1 MHSLFNE
8 FNHLY
13 PVEKT
18 LRFALKPIGKTPEN
32 LKNFRNEKQQN
43 LLQEDE
49 ERAEKYKQAKKIID
63 EYHKEFIHKQLSGFE
78 FELEGLEQFKKA
90 YVNLKRDNKNDDL
103 KKALKKEQDNLR
115 KKVKTQL
122 NNERLFKKEFIKE
135 DLPKWLEEGNVKIT
149 NIDDPKG
156 IIEKFDKWTTYF
168 GGFNKNRKNIYTD
181 KPHSTSIGYRLI
193 HENLPRFLDN
203 AEKYN
208 KARKLGVDFSEVEQ
222 NYGVGL
228 EEIFTLEYFN
238 QCLTQSGI
246 DRYNLIRGGQ
256 GKAGNQKDQGVN
268 EKINLFAQQ
277 LESQIANAGEDQKK
291 EINTRMKAVRSCK
304 LEGLHKQILSD
315 RNNLSFRLENIESDG
330 ELCQEI
336 QQLFEVDKNGHL
348 LSREQVDMDTGE
360 ISESLDI
367 TTKLDKTLKHLD
379 DANPKHLYVK
389 NDRTM
394 SNISQHLFGNW
405 NIINKSLEH
414 YAENRLYPKA
424 TKTNQNK
431 RTKWLKSTS
440 YFSFHEIHSALNLY
454 FEQFSDEELSDENL
468 QQGDDLKGVTLE
480 MKRQAQSRPL
490 INYFKSLKIKK
501 KIEKT
506 NQFEEADLLKQISEA
521 YPNAKNILN
530 SYVDEQGEKMKNKK
544 DEVHIVK
551 AYMDCLID
559 LYHFLKPLFVRL
571 RKKEESQS
579 EVYEKDSSFYDDFDA
594 LFGLLEEIVPLYN
607 KTRNYLTK
615 KPFSIEKYKLN
626 FENNTLLG
634 GWDKNKEKDNTAVIL
649 LKDNKYFLA
658 IMDRRH
664 RNLFNPAPVAE
675 SKNIYQKMVYKL
687 LPGASKMLPKVFFSA
702 RNIAYYKPGEDIL
715 RIRNHS
721 THTKNGTSQKNFE
734 KLDFDLT
741 DCQKMIDFFK
751 SSILKHPEWKV
762 FNFDFSP
769 TNSYQSIDEFYRE
782 VEHQGYKISY
792 CDIDENYIHQCVED
806 GKLYLFEIYSKDF
819 SLHSKGKPN
828 LQTLYWKELFS
839 DRNLIDVVYKLS
851 GGAEMFFRKSSLNYS
866 NEIWRRGHHA
876 NDPKKKQKFPII
888 KDKRYAQD
896 TYLFHVP
903 ISCNFKA
910 VGIPKFNDRINN
922 FLKNN
927 PEINILGIDR
937 GERHLAYYSLINQQG
952 DIIDQ
957 GSLNNPQGKKDY
969 HELLDKREKERN
981 NARKSWG
988 TVEKIKDLKAGYLS
1002 QVVHKIAKMAV
1013 ENNAIIVF
1021 EDLNFGFKRGRF
1033 KVEKQVYQKLEKTLI
1048 DKLNYLVFKNID
1060 AQQPGGVLKALQ
1072 LTAPFESFQKMKK
1085 QTGII
1090 YYVPA
1095 HYTSK
1100 VCPTTGF
1107 INLLYPRYETIK
1119 KSQEFFQKFDCIRFN
1134 SDAHYFEFAFN
1145 YKNFTSKADG
1155 SQQKWV
1161 LCSHGMRLENFRNS
1175 TNNNQWDT
1183 REVDLTGEL
1192 KELFNEHSINYKD
1205 GGVIHESIAEQNKSE
1220 FFKKLLRLL
1229 RLTLQLR
1236 NSRIHSEEDWMISP
1250 VKDASGKFFDSRKP
1264 ADSKMPENADANG
1277 AYHIALKG
1285 RWVLDKINQSE
1296 EGNPNLAITNKQ
1308 WFKYIQEKPYAS
1320 I

>member
-1 MHSLFNE
+1 MSNHLNKFT
-8 FNHLY
+8 HLY
-13 PVEKT
+13 PVKKT
-18 LRFALKPIGKTPEN
+18 SRFALKPIGKTPEN
-32 LKNFRNEKQQN
+32 LKNFRNKKRQN

-63 EYHKEFIHKQLSGFE
+63 QYHKAFIHKRLSTFE
-78 FELEGLEQFKKA
+78 FELEDLEQLKKA

-115 KKVKTQL
+115 KKVATQL
-122 NNERLFKKEFIKE
+122 INKRLFKKEFIKE
-135 DLPKWLEEGNVKIT
+135 DLPKWLDERDVTIT

-156 IIEKFDKWTTYF
+156 IIKEFDKWTTYF
-168 GGFNKNRKNIYTD
+168 SGFNKNRENIYTD
-181 KPHSTSIGYRLI
+181 KPHSTAIGYRLV

-203 AEKYN
+203 IEKYN
-208 KARKLGVDFSEVEQ
+208 KAKKLDVDFSEVEQ
-222 NYGVGL
+222 NYGMDL
-228 EEIFTLEYFN
+228 EDIFTLEYFN

-246 DRYNLIRGGQ
+246 DRYNQIRGGQ

-277 LESQIANAGEDQKK
+277 LESQIANAGEEQKK
-291 EINTRMKAVRSCK
+291 EITARAKAVRSCK
-304 LEGLHKQILSD
+304 LEDLYKQILSD

-330 ELCQEI
+330 ELCKEI

-348 LSREQVDMDTGE
+348 LSGEQVDMDTGE
-360 ISESLDI
+360 ISEGLDI
-367 TTKLDKTLKHLD
+367 TTALDKALKHLD
-379 DANPKHLYVK
+379 DANPNQLYVK
-389 NDRTM
+389 NDKAL
-394 SNISQHLFGNW
+394 SNISKYLFGNW
-405 NIINKSLEH
+405 TIVNWSLER
-414 YAENRLYPKA
+414 YAEELYPR
-424 TKTNQNK
+424 NK
-431 RTKWLKSTS
+431 KKRASWLKNTT
-440 YFSFHEIHSALNLY
+440 YFSFHEIHTGLTLY
-454 FEQFSDEELSDENL
+454 FEQFSDEELNAKNNHQDDE
-468 QQGDDLKGVTLE
+468 LKGITIE

-490 INYFKSLKIKK
+490 IKYFKSLKIKK

-506 NQFEEADLLKQISEA
+506 NQFEEANLLKQISEA
-521 YPNAKNILN
+521 YPNAKNILD
-530 SYVDEQGEKMKNKK
+530 SYVDEQGEKLKNKK
-544 DEVHIVK
+544 DEVHMVK

-571 RKKEESQS
+571 RKKEEGQS

-594 LFGLLEEIVPLYN
+594 LFEVLEQIVPLYN
-607 KTRNYLTK
+607 KTRNHLTK
-615 KPFSIEKYKLN
+615 KPYSVEKYKLN
-626 FENNTLLG
+626 FENSTLLA

-658 IMDRRH
+658 IMDDRH
-664 RNLFNPAPVAE
+664 KNLFNPAPIAE
-675 SKNIYQKMVYKL
+675 TENTYQKMVYKL

-702 RNIAYYKPGEDIL
+702 RNIANYNPSKDIL

-721 THTKNGTSQKNFE
+721 THTKNGSPQKSFE

-741 DCQKMIDFFK
+741 DCRRMIDFFK
-751 SSILKHPEWKV
+751 SSLLKHPEWKV
-762 FNFDFSP
+762 FNFNFSA

-792 CDIDENYIHQCVED
+792 CDIDEDYIHQCIEE

-819 SLHSKGKPN
+819 SSHSKGKPN

-839 DRNLIDVVYKLS
+839 KRNLKDVVYKLN
-851 GGAEMFFRKSSLNYS
+851 GKAEIFFRKSSLKYS
-866 NEIWRRGHHA
+866 EEIWQRGHHA
-876 NDPKKKQKFPII
+876 NDPKKKQEYPII
-888 KDKRYAQD
+888 KDRRYARD

-910 VGIPKFNDRINN
+910 VGVSRFNDRINN

-937 GERHLAYYSLINQQG
+937 GERHLAYYSLINQKG
-952 DIIDQ
+952 DILEQ
-957 GSLNNPQGKKDY
+957 GSLNNPQGKKNY
-969 HELLDKREKERN
+969 HELLDKREKARDK
-981 NARKSWG
+981 ARKSWG
-988 TVEKIKDLKAGYLS
+988 TIEKIKDLKTGYLS

-1013 ENNAIIVF
+1013 EKNAIILF

-1048 DKLNYLVFKNID
+1048 DKLNYLVFKDVD
-1060 AQQPGGVLKALQ
+1060 AQQPGGVLNALQ

-1100 VCPTTGF
+1100 VCPSTGF
-1107 INLLYPRYETIK
+1107 VNLLYPRYETIK

-1145 YKNFTSKADG
+1145 YKNFTNKAEG
-1155 SQQKWV
+1155 CQQDWII
-1161 LCSHGMRLENFRNS
+1161 CSHGMRLENLRNS
-1175 TNNNQWDT
+1175 SNNNQWDT

-1192 KELFNEHSINYKD
+1192 KELFNKYAIDYHD
-1205 GGVIHESIAEQNKSE
+1205 GSDIQQNIVEQDKSE

-1236 NSRIHSEEDWMISP
+1236 NSRIHSEEDWMVSP
-1250 VKDASGKFFDSRKP
+1250 VKDVNGQFFDSRKP

-1285 RWVLDKINQSE
+1285 RWVLDQINQSE
-1296 EGNPNLAITNKQ
+1296 KGNPNLAITNKE
-1308 WFKYIQEKPYAS
+1308 WFKYIQEKPYKLP
-1320 I
+1320 